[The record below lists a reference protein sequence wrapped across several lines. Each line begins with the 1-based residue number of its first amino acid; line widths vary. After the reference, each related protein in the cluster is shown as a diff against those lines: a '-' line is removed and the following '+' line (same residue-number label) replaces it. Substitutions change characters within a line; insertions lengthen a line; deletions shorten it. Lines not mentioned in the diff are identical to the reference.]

1 MGRSP
6 FVTRHPRW
14 RLISGGVIL
23 VSTVMSST
31 LLASSARAD
40 VLDPGSLDPVVE
52 ILPPRPAP
60 HVPYDGDLC
69 RSGANRCIDRTI
81 TEMRR
86 RLEPL
91 ADTCQH
97 DAVFSL
103 AYLRVT
109 EDVRRG
115 IQEGVF
121 ADPVWLNQVDAVF
134 ARMYFDTI
142 DDWHA
147 GRTASVPQAWR
158 ITLKAED
165 DRAMSGIGNFMLA
178 MNAHINRDFPH
189 VLAQVG
195 LTGPDGTSH
204 KPDHNAYNPR
214 LDALYAPVFAEMAA
228 RFDPTFDDLDLGP
241 FDEAFVGGVMRG
253 WREAV
258 WRHAE
263 NLVLARNPIER
274 ALAQQEIEAYAASQ
288 AALIRTTFASP
299 DSSARD
305 AWCATHHG

>member
-1 MGRSP
+1 
-6 FVTRHPRW
+6 VTRHPRW
-14 RLISGGVIL
+14 RQISGGVIL
-23 VSTVMSST
+23 
-31 LLASSARAD
+31 LASVLTTSMLVATPARAD
-40 VLDPGSLDPVVE
+40 VLDPGTLDPVVE

-60 HVPYDGDLC
+60 YVPYDGDLC
-69 RSGANRCIDRTI
+69 RSGSMRCIDKTI

-91 ADTCQH
+91 ADSCQH

-109 EDVRRG
+109 EDVRRAMR
-115 IQEGVF
+115 EGVF
-121 ADPVWLNQVDAVF
+121 EDTVWLNQVDAVF
-134 ARMYFDTI
+134 ARLYFNTM

-147 GRTASVPQAWR
+147 GRRANVPAAWAIALR
-158 ITLKAED
+158 AED

-178 MNAHINRDFPH
+178 MNAHINRDFPN
-189 VLAQVG
+189 VIAEVG
-195 LTGPDGTSH
+195 LTGPDGSSH

-228 RFDPTFDDLDLGP
+228 RFDPTFDDLDVGP

-263 NLVLARNPIER
+263 NIALARTPLER
-274 ALAQQEIEAYAASQ
+274 ALAKQEVEAYAASQ

-305 AWCATHHG
+305 AWCAQHHG